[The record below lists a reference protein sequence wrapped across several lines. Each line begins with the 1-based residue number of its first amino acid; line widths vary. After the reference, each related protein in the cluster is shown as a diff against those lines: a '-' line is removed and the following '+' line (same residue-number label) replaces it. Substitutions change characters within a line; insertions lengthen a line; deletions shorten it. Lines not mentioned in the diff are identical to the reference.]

1 MKLSN
6 LKPMAAGAAVVT
18 ALFAVGCRPH
28 DDAPQPGSE
37 ARLETQFPGE
47 SWHADTRA
55 PVPSGG
61 RLAWV
66 SIEEDVRLDPSG
78 RLYHAETRARDDGGA
93 PEVKVTFDPP
103 SRTVVVERAGR
114 RIEWTVPGDE
124 PWILA
129 PAKGPTGEVVPTPLV
144 AWTTYRATRDNEWVR
159 LVLPLEQKSYVVP
172 RDQHVVDHTV
182 IVGEQ
187 AVEVDSHFVR
197 SINIGGVELARG
209 ALGSAYRFPGG

>member
-6 LKPMAAGAAVVT
+6 LKPVAAAAVTILVT
-18 ALFAVGCRPH
+18 LGGCRPN
-28 DDAPQPGSE
+28 DAAPQPGSE

-47 SWHADTRA
+47 SWHASTRA

-61 RLAWV
+61 RLAWI

-78 RLYHAETRARDDGGA
+78 RLSHAVTRSRDDA
-93 PEVKVTFDPP
+93 NLPEVKVTFDPP

-129 PAKGPTGEVVPTPLV
+129 PVKGPAGEVVPTPLV
-144 AWTTYRATRDNEWVR
+144 AWTTYRATRDTEWVR

-172 RDQHVVDHTV
+172 RDQYVVDRAV
-182 IVGEQ
+182 VVGDQ
-187 AVEVDSHFVR
+187 AVEVDDHFVR
-197 SINIGGVELARG
+197 TITIGGVELARG
-209 ALGSAYRFPGG
+209 ALGSAFRFHGG